1 MWLRKMDL
9 QTSIF
14 NTDNINEYQIEI
26 TTYCNASCPQC
37 PRNINGGVNNPYLK
51 LEHLSPLAL
60 DNTFTKDICESIDR
74 IFFCGSYGDPIMHP
88 KFLKILKDFRKKSP
102 SLWLFFHTNG
112 SVHDTKY
119 WNEMANIIGG
129 YGHVEFNI
137 DGLSDTNN
145 IYRKDTDFNKI
156 INNAKAFIDAG
167 GNAKW
172 NFIVFKHNEHQV
184 DDARKLAND
193 IGFSEFNTKLT
204 GRFLNHATLEEIDS
218 WPIMDNNDNQV
229 GKLEIPLST
238 QFKNKSIKNLPLLDT
253 EYFNTTN
260 ILCDALHKNPANSR
274 YNKHNE
280 VKVTINAH
288 GWVMPCNFFNHNLHD
303 MRFHDRNALPCSND
317 LSFTENGTN
326 QIKDLFNQYDAQ
338 NNLNIN
344 TKSLSEIFENGIWNH
359 ILESFNKNI
368 GEGRLFECAM
378 TCGDKLNK
386 VWDQTRK

>member
-1 MWLRKMDL
+1 MEH
-9 QTSIF
+9 F
-14 NTDNINEYQIEI
+14 NQNIKILHLEPS
-26 TTYCNASCPQC
+26 TVCNAKCPQC
-37 PRNINGGVNNPYLK
+37 PRENTDLYNDNTNRNELTLSKCEELFDSKFIKNLDKMFMCGVFGDPASTR
-51 LEHLSPLAL
+51 EAL
-60 DNTFTKDICESIDR
+60 D
-74 IFFCGSYGDPIMHP
+74 IFKY
-88 KFLKILKDFRKKSP
+88 FRKHNP
-102 SLWLFFHTNG
+102 NITLGLNTNG
-112 SVHDTKY
+112 SIRSTS
-119 WNEMANIIGG
+119 WWIELAEI
-129 YGHVEFNI
+129 FNKLTDYVIFSI
-137 DGLSDTNN
+137 DGLGDTNHL
-145 IYRKDTDFNKI
+145 YRKNVHWHKVMT
-156 INNAKAFIDAG
+156 NAQAFIDAG
-167 GNAKW
+167 GSAHW
-172 NFIVFKHNEHQV
+172 DMLIFKHNEHQV